1 MEQEY
6 EEKLKQWIDYDNKL
20 SLLKEEICKLNESK
34 KSLEDE
40 VLRYVEQN
48 DMVGVSVNT
57 SDGTLKFSNRKV
69 QQSITMKYIRSMLH
83 NYNVQLIEQ
92 EDKKVD
98 VEGICKFLVS
108 NLETKQKTYIKR
120 DYREG

>member
-20 SLLKEEICKLNESK
+20 SLLKEEIYKLNESK

-92 EDKKVD
+92 EDNKVD